1 MLRSYFRKEINE
13 MIRQPEKGSRNVND
27 TFYAAE
33 KRRIDLLNQVLGE
46 AELTT
51 QEENT
56 LIWLSGWEDS
66 TVRHIISAFEKAKR

>member
-27 TFYAAE
+27 IFYAAE
-33 KRRIDLLNQVLGE
+33 KRKIDLLNQVLGE
-46 AELTT
+46 AELTA

-56 LIWLSGWEDS
+56 LIWLAGWEDS

>member
-1 MLRSYFRKEINE
+1 
-13 MIRQPEKGSRNVND
+13 MIRQPEKESRNVND

-33 KRRIDLLNQVLGE
+33 KRRIDLLNQALGE
-46 AELTT
+46 TALTT

-56 LIWLSGWEDS
+56 LIWLAGWEDS

>member
-1 MLRSYFRKEINE
+1 

-33 KRRIDLLNQVLGE
+33 KRRIDLL
-46 AELTT
+46 TT

-56 LIWLSGWEDS
+56 LIWLAGWEDS
-66 TVRHIISAFEKAKR
+66 TVRHITSAFEKAKR

>member
-1 MLRSYFRKEINE
+1 
-13 MIRQPEKGSRNVND
+13 MIRQPKKGSRNVND

-33 KRRIDLLNQVLGE
+33 KRRIVLLNQVLGE

>member
-1 MLRSYFRKEINE
+1 MLRSYFQKETNE

-46 AELTT
+46 AELTA

-56 LIWLSGWEDS
+56 LIWLAGWEDS

>member
-1 MLRSYFRKEINE
+1 

-56 LIWLSGWEDS
+56 LIWLSRWEDS
-66 TVRHIISAFEKAKR
+66 TVRYIISAFEKAKR

>member
-56 LIWLSGWEDS
+56 LIWLAGWEDS
-66 TVRHIISAFEKAKR
+66 TVRHIVSAFEKAKR

>member
-1 MLRSYFRKEINE
+1 
-13 MIRQPEKGSRNVND
+13 MIRQREKGSRNVND

-56 LIWLSGWEDS
+56 LIWLAGWEDS

>member
-1 MLRSYFRKEINE
+1 

-51 QEENT
+51 QE
-56 LIWLSGWEDS
+56 
-66 TVRHIISAFEKAKR
+66 

>member
-1 MLRSYFRKEINE
+1 

-33 KRRIDLLNQVLGE
+33 KRRIDLRNQVLGE

-51 QEENT
+51 QEDNT
-56 LIWLSGWEDS
+56 LIWLSRWEDS

>member
-1 MLRSYFRKEINE
+1 MV
-13 MIRQPEKGSRNVND
+13 RQSKKGSRNVND

-33 KRRIDLLNQVLGE
+33 KRRIDLLNQALGE

-56 LIWLSGWEDS
+56 LIWLASWEDS
-66 TVRHIISAFEKAKR
+66 TVRQITLAFEKAKR

>member
-13 MIRQPEKGSRNVND
+13 MIRQLEKGSRNVND
-27 TFYAAE
+27 TFFAAE
-33 KRRIDLLNQVLGE
+33 KRRIDMLNQVLGK

-56 LIWLSGWEDS
+56 LI
-66 TVRHIISAFEKAKR
+66 

>member
-1 MLRSYFRKEINE
+1 
-13 MIRQPEKGSRNVND
+13 MIRQPEKGSRNVNE
-27 TFYAAE
+27 YAAE

-51 QEENT
+51 QEVNT
-56 LIWLSGWEDS
+56 LIWLAGWEDS

>member
-56 LIWLSGWEDS
+56 LIWLAGWEDS
-66 TVRHIISAFEKAKR
+66 TVRHIISAFEKVKR

>member
-1 MLRSYFRKEINE
+1 MLRSYFLKEINE

-27 TFYAAE
+27 VFYAAE
-33 KRRIDLLNQVLGE
+33 KRKIDLLNQVLGE
-46 AELTT
+46 AELTA

-56 LIWLSGWEDS
+56 LIWLAGWEDS

>member
-1 MLRSYFRKEINE
+1 MLRSYFQKEINE

-27 TFYAAE
+27 IFYAAE
-33 KRRIDLLNQVLGE
+33 KRKIDLLNQVLGE
-46 AELTT
+46 AELTA

-56 LIWLSGWEDS
+56 LIWLAGWEDS

>member
-27 TFYAAE
+27 IFYAAE
-33 KRRIDLLNQVLGE
+33 KRKIDLLNQVLGE
-46 AELTT
+46 TELTA

-56 LIWLSGWEDS
+56 LIWLAGWEDS

>member
-27 TFYAAE
+27 PFYAAE

-56 LIWLSGWEDS
+56 LIWLAGWEDS
-66 TVRHIISAFEKAKR
+66 TVRHIVSAFEKAKR

>member
-1 MLRSYFRKEINE
+1 

-33 KRRIDLLNQVLGE
+33 KRRIDLRNQVLGE

-56 LIWLSGWEDS
+56 LIWLSRWEDS

>member
-1 MLRSYFRKEINE
+1 MLRSYFRKESNE

-27 TFYAAE
+27 IFYAAE
-33 KRRIDLLNQVLGE
+33 KRKIDLLNQVLGE
-46 AELTT
+46 TELTA

-56 LIWLSGWEDS
+56 LIWLAGWEDS

>member
-56 LIWLSGWEDS
+56 LIWLAGWEDS
-66 TVRHIISAFEKAKR
+66 TVRYIISAFEKAKR

>member
-1 MLRSYFRKEINE
+1 MLRSCFWKECNE
-13 MIRQPEKGSRNVND
+13 MITQPERGSRNVND
-27 TFYAAE
+27 TFYAVE

-46 AELTT
+46 VELTA

-56 LIWLSGWEDS
+56 LIWLAGWEDS

>member
-1 MLRSYFRKEINE
+1 

-33 KRRIDLLNQVLGE
+33 KRRIDLLNQALGE

-56 LIWLSGWEDS
+56 LIWLAGWEDS
-66 TVRHIISAFEKAKR
+66 TVRHITSAFEKAKQ

>member
-56 LIWLSGWEDS
+56 LIWLAGWEDS

>member
-1 MLRSYFRKEINE
+1 
-13 MIRQPEKGSRNVND
+13 MITQPERGSRNVND
-27 TFYAAE
+27 TFYAVE

-46 AELTT
+46 VELTA

-56 LIWLSGWEDS
+56 LIWLAGWEDS

>member
-1 MLRSYFRKEINE
+1 MLRSYFGKEINE
-13 MIRQPEKGSRNVND
+13 MIRQPEKESRNVND
-27 TFYAAE
+27 TFYVAE

-56 LIWLSGWEDS
+56 LIWLAGWEDS
-66 TVRHIISAFEKAKR
+66 TVRYIISAFEKAKR